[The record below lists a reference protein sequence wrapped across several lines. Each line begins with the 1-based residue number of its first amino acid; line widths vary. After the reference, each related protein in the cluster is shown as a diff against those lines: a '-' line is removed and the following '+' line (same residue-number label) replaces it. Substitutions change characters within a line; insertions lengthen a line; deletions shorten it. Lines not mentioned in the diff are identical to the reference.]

1 MKWSLIFFFT
11 LNYIFAAID
20 NQSWSSLNFKID
32 APFSTKLNIEQS
44 LRLENNLSQFK
55 QTFTEISI
63 SYKINDLMRIDIPY
77 RYSIYKNKIKNRI
90 SIGSSIK
97 LNKKK
102 IGTKYR
108 LKFQNIKE
116 SDKPIEITFRNK
128 FTISYKVKK
137 KIEPFIAYEI
147 FNPYENRIRGID
159 ETRISLGSQIKINK
173 KRYIKFYYIHKK
185 EDLLKAK
192 NNSLYILGLDY
203 SLSF

>member
-44 LRLENNLSQFK
+44 LRFEDNLSQFK

-77 RYSIYKNKIKNRI
+77 RYSIYKNKTKNRI

-108 LKFQNIKE
+108 LKFQNTKE

>member
-1 MKWSLIFFFT
+1 
-11 LNYIFAAID
+11 
-20 NQSWSSLNFKID
+20 
-32 APFSTKLNIEQS
+32 
-44 LRLENNLSQFK
+44 
-55 QTFTEISI
+55 
-63 SYKINDLMRIDIPY
+63 
-77 RYSIYKNKIKNRI
+77 
-90 SIGSSIK
+90 
-97 LNKKK
+97 
-102 IGTKYR
+102 
-108 LKFQNIKE
+108 
-116 SDKPIEITFRNK
+116 EITFRNK

-147 FNPYENRIRGID
+147 FNPYEQMMGGID

>member
-44 LRLENNLSQFK
+44 LRFEDNLSQFK

-77 RYSIYKNKIKNRI
+77 RYSIYNNKTKNRI

-108 LKFQNIKE
+108 LKFQNTKE
-116 SDKPIEITFRNK
+116 SNKPIEITFRNK

-147 FNPYENRIRGID
+147 FNPYGQMMDGID

>member
-1 MKWSLIFFFT
+1 MKWSLISFFI
-11 LNYIFAAID
+11 LNYIFAAIN

>member
-1 MKWSLIFFFT
+1 MKWSLISFFI

-77 RYSIYKNKIKNRI
+77 RYSIYNNKTKNRI

-108 LKFQNIKE
+108 LKFQNTKE
-116 SDKPIEITFRNK
+116 SNKPIEITFRNK
-128 FTISYKVKK
+128 FSLSY
-137 KIEPFIAYEI
+137 
-147 FNPYENRIRGID
+147 
-159 ETRISLGSQIKINK
+159 KINK
-173 KRYIKFYYIHKK
+173 KYRPFISFEYLNPYESEILKAEEHRFSIGSQINLKNKKSFKIYYLLKR
-185 EDLLKAK
+185 EDLIK
-192 NNSLYILGLDY
+192 NEPYNVNVIGLDY
-203 SLSF
+203 NFSF

>member
-77 RYSIYKNKIKNRI
+77 RYSIYKNKTKNRI

>member
-1 MKWSLIFFFT
+1 MKWSLISFFI

-32 APFSTKLNIEQS
+32 TPFLTKLNIEQS
-44 LRLENNLSQFK
+44 LRFEDNLSQFK

-77 RYSIYKNKIKNRI
+77 RYSIYNNKTKNRI

-147 FNPYENRIRGID
+147 FNLYENRIRGID

>member
-11 LNYIFAAID
+11 LNYIFAASD

-44 LRLENNLSQFK
+44 LRFEDNLSQFK

-108 LKFQNIKE
+108 LK
-116 SDKPIEITFRNK
+116 
-128 FTISYKVKK
+128 
-137 KIEPFIAYEI
+137 
-147 FNPYENRIRGID
+147 
-159 ETRISLGSQIKINK
+159 
-173 KRYIKFYYIHKK
+173 
-185 EDLLKAK
+185 
-192 NNSLYILGLDY
+192 
-203 SLSF
+203 

>member
-32 APFSTKLNIEQS
+32 APFSTKLNIEQA
-44 LRLENNLSQFK
+44 LRFEDNLSQFK

>member
-1 MKWSLIFFFT
+1 MKWSLISFFI
-11 LNYIFAAID
+11 LNYIFAAIN

-77 RYSIYKNKIKNRI
+77 RYSIYKNKTKNRI

-147 FNPYENRIRGID
+147 FNPYKNRIRGID

>member
-1 MKWSLIFFFT
+1 MKWFIISFFT
-11 LNYIFAAID
+11 LNCIFGASD
-20 NQSWSSLNFKID
+20 NQSWSSFNFKFD
-32 APFSTKLNIEQS
+32 TPFSTKLNIEQS
-44 LRLENNLSQFK
+44 LRFEDNLSQFK

-63 SYKINDLMRIDIPY
+63 SYKINDLIRIDIPY
-77 RYSIYKNKIKNRI
+77 RYSIYKNKTKNRI

-116 SDKPIEITFRNK
+116 SDKPTEITFRNK

-137 KIEPFIAYEI
+137 RIEPFIAYEI
-147 FNPYENRIRGID
+147 FNPYEHMMSGID

-173 KRYIKFYYIHKK
+173 KRYIKFYYIYKK

>member
-159 ETRISLGSQIKINK
+159 ETRILLGSQIKINK

>member
-1 MKWSLIFFFT
+1 MKWSLISFFI
-11 LNYIFAAID
+11 LNYIFAAIN

-77 RYSIYKNKIKNRI
+77 RYSIYKNKTKNRI

>member
-1 MKWSLIFFFT
+1 MKLILIYVLLLNFT
-11 LNYIFAAID
+11 FGSNE
-20 NQSWSSLNFKID
+20 NQTWSSFNFKFD

-44 LRLENNLSQFK
+44 LRFEDNLSHFK
-55 QTFTEISI
+55 QTFTELSL
-63 SYKINDLMRIDIPY
+63 SYKINDLIRIDIPY
-77 RYSIYKNKIKNRI
+77 RYSIYKNKTKNRI
-90 SIGSSIK
+90 SFGSSIK

-108 LKFQNIKE
+108 LKFQNVKE
-116 SDKPIEITFRNK
+116 PGKTIEITFRNK
-128 FTISYKVKK
+128 FTISYKFNK
-137 KIEPFIAYEI
+137 KIVPFIAYEI

-203 SLSF
+203 NLSF

>member
-44 LRLENNLSQFK
+44 LRFEDNLSQFK

-173 KRYIKFYYIHKK
+173 KRYIKFYYIHKN

>member
-1 MKWSLIFFFT
+1 MKWSLIFFFI
-11 LNYIFAAID
+11 LNYIFAAIN

-44 LRLENNLSQFK
+44 LRFEDNLSQFK

-77 RYSIYKNKIKNRI
+77 RYSIYKNKTKNRI

>member
-44 LRLENNLSQFK
+44 LRFEDNLSQFK

>member
-1 MKWSLIFFFT
+1 MKWSLISFFI
-11 LNYIFAAID
+11 LNYIFAAIN

-128 FTISYKVKK
+128 FTISYKINKK
-137 KIEPFIAYEI
+137 VIPFIAYEI
-147 FNPYENRIRGID
+147 FNPYEQRMMGID

-173 KRYIKFYYIHKK
+173 KRDIKLFYTHKR
-185 EDLLKAK
+185 EDQLKTK
-192 NNSLYILGLDY
+192 TNSLYILGLDY
-203 SLSF
+203 SLAF

>member
-1 MKWSLIFFFT
+1 MKWFIISFFT
-11 LNYIFAAID
+11 LNCIFGASD
-20 NQSWSSLNFKID
+20 NQSWSSFNFKFD

-44 LRLENNLSQFK
+44 LRFEDNLSQFK

-77 RYSIYKNKIKNRI
+77 RYSIYKNKTKKRI
-90 SIGSSIK
+90 SFGSSIK

-108 LKFQNIKE
+108 LKFQNTKE

-137 KIEPFIAYEI
+137 RIEPFIAYEI
-147 FNPYENRIRGID
+147 FNPYEHMMSGID